1 MPLSGPG
8 LKIKGCLE
16 KRTSS
21 EFFLFFGTKIAA
33 PHNQTQ
39 IFTPNSTSLCACTK
53 EWLLLLIVDIKNSL
67 ESARV
72 LLSFGLVASKF
83 LDELHLVN
91 LYFYM

>member
-1 MPLSGPG
+1 MPLSGLG

-16 KRTSS
+16 KWTSS
-21 EFFLFFGTKIAA
+21 DFFFFGTKIAA

-39 IFTPNSTSLCACTK
+39 IFTPNSSSRYVCTK

-72 LLSFGLVASKF
+72 LLSFGLVTSKF